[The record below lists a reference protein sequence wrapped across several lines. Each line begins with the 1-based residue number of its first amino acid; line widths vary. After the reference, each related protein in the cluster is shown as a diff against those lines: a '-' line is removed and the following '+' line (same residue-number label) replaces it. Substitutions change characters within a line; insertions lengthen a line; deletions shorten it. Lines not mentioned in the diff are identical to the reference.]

1 MNKIKFII
9 ILVLSISV
17 TFLYG
22 QGGSEGDKIIGE
34 WLVGSGKAHV
44 KIAKYGEKYGGK
56 IIWLK
61 TPTYE
66 DGKPKI
72 DKNNPDKIK
81 KTLPL
86 LGLSNLLGFVYMGNN
101 TWEEGTIY
109 DPENGKTYSCIIK
122 MDNVNTLKVRGY
134 IGIQMVGRTD
144 IWKRV
149 Q

>member
-1 MNKIKFII
+1 MKKIKFTL
-9 ILVLSISV
+9 ILVLTLSV

-22 QGGSEGDKIIGE
+22 QSNSEGDKILGE
-34 WLVGSGKAHV
+34 WLVGSQKAHV
-44 KIAKYGEKYGGK
+44 KITKYGEKYGGK
-56 IIWLK
+56 IVWLK

-66 DGKPKI
+66 DGKPKV
-72 DKNNPDKIK
+72 DKNNPDIIR

-86 LGLSNLLGFVYMGNN
+86 MGLSNLLGFIYTGNN

-122 MDNVNTLKVRGY
+122 MDDVNTLKVRGF

-149 Q
+149 N